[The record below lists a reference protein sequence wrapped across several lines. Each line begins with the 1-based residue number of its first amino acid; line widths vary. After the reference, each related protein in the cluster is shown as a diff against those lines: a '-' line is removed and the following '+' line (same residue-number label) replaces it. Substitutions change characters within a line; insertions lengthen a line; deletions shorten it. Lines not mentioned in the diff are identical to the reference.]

1 VVFSRERT
9 ILQLEFIAMKHF
21 FYFCTLLFVT
31 ACSGSESKNTAF
43 KDLPVA
49 EFKEQLAKEG
59 GTLIDVRTVEEFQEG
74 HIEGALQYDYYENE
88 SFEAALAA
96 LDKEKTYF
104 IYCRSG
110 GRSGTTLDMMQ
121 QMGFKKV
128 YNLDGGMLA
137 WRKAGEAV
145 AMP

>member
-1 VVFSRERT
+1 
-9 ILQLEFIAMKHF
+9 MKHF
-21 FYFCTLLFVT
+21 FYFFALLFVT
-31 ACSGSESKNTAF
+31 ACGGSQSTNAAF
-43 KDLPVA
+43 QDLKVTD
-49 EFKEQLAKEG
+49 FKEKLASEG
-59 GTLIDVRTVEEFQEG
+59 GTIIDVRTVEEFQEG
-74 HIEGALQYDYYENE
+74 HIEGALQYDYYETE